1 MVVVAKTWT
10 DEAVCRAAADWIWVP
25 DDVEAVGTDYRLVNF
40 PGWLGIGA
48 IASSFDTNRPA
59 QVLIEKVLEQAS
71 VWGQPSV
78 GWWITAVTRPAELGP
93 VLVGRGAEHEDTVD
107 VLGLDLTGVPPDL
120 GPLDGTTAERVA
132 TREQHL
138 DVDRIYVSLG
148 QPPATRESIEAA
160 MARESD
166 GTEFR
171 VLGRLDGVPVST
183 GACRVVD
190 GTARLSGAVTLES
203 ARGRGAYRAVLG
215 ERLRIARELG
225 ASMALVKGRVAT
237 SAPILTRVGF
247 RRCGQEW
254 LHRLPIDA
262 GAG

>member
-1 MVVVAKTWT
+1 MRPSAGLPRTGSGCPMMRKSSASTTGWST
-10 DEAVCRAAADWIWVP
+10 FRAGSGSARSRRP
-25 DDVEAVGTDYRLVNF
+25 STPTG
-40 PGWLGIGA
+40 
-48 IASSFDTNRPA
+48 PA
-59 QVLIEKVLEQAS
+59 QVLIEEVLGQAR

-93 VLVGRGAEHEDTVD
+93 ALVARGAELEDIVD

-120 GPLDGTTAERVA
+120 GPLDGTSAERVA
-132 TREQHL
+132 TQEQHL

-190 GTARLSGAVTLES
+190 GIARLSGAVTIES

-225 ASMALVKGRVAT
+225 ASIALVKGRVAT
-237 SAPILTRVGF
+237 SAPILTRIGF
-247 RRCGQEW
+247 RRYGQES
-254 LHRLPIDA
+254 LYRLPIDTA
-262 GAG
+262 SG

>member
-1 MVVVAKTWT
+1 MAVVKTWT
-10 DEAVCRAAADWIWVP
+10 DAAVCRAAAEWIWVP
-25 DDVEAVGTDYRLVNF
+25 DDAEAVGIDFRLINL
-40 PGWLGIGA
+40 PRWLGIGA
-48 IASSFDTNRPA
+48 SASSFDSNRPA
-59 QVLIEKVLEQAS
+59 QVLIDEVLEQAR

-78 GWWITAVTRPAELGP
+78 GWWITAVTRPADLGP
-93 VLVGRGAEHEDTVD
+93 ALVARGADHEDTVD
-107 VLGLDLTGVPPDL
+107 GLGLDLTGAPPDL
-120 GPLDGTTAERVA
+120 GPLDGTSAERVA
-132 TREQHL
+132 THEQHL
-138 DVDRIYVSLG
+138 DVDRIYVSMG

-160 MARESD
+160 MAREAD

-171 VLGRLDGVPVST
+171 VLGRLDSVPVST

-190 GTARLSGAVTLES
+190 GTARLSGAVTIES

-225 ASMALVKGRVAT
+225 ASMALVKGRVTT
-237 SAPILTRVGF
+237 SGPILTRVGF